1 MSWDRVALR
10 MQDDGSHG
18 SLFKLRKVE
27 ERLHGKKP
35 GEKGRNSCAE
45 GVRSAAFHVTFG
57 VLFMHF
63 SKMYLSRLYAV
74 C

>member
-1 MSWDRVALR
+1 MMGAMGACSNC
-10 MQDDGSHG
+10 
-18 SLFKLRKVE
+18 
-27 ERLHGKKP
+27 ERWRSVSMVKTR
-35 GEKGRNSCAE
+35 GEGRNSCAE